1 MDNQRAQEIASK
13 AVEILQEFQI
23 TSPSVPIE
31 KIAKKMGA
39 KVRFSP
45 LDDELSGMIF
55 IKEGTPII
63 GVNSFH
69 APNRQRFTIAHELG
83 HYALGH
89 SGLSEEVHIDKILM
103 RGSIAA
109 SGTDEIEIEAN
120 RFAAEILMPLK
131 FVQDELDGKVFDI
144 DDEKAIQ
151 DLAKLFKVSTAVV
164 QIRLSNLSY

>member
-1 MDNQRAQEIASK
+1 MNEQKTNEIK
-13 AVEILQEFQI
+13 AVVDKILTDFKI
-23 TSPSVPIE
+23 TSPAVPIE

-45 LDDELSGMIF
+45 LDEELSGMIY
-55 IKEGTPII
+55 IKNGTPII
-63 GVNSFH
+63 GINSFH

-83 HYALGH
+83 HYVLEH
-89 SGLSEEVHIDKILM
+89 SGLSEAVHVDKILM

-120 RFAAEILMPLK
+120 RFAAEILMPVK
-131 FVQDELDGKVFDI
+131 FVQDELHGKIFDI

-164 QIRLSNLSY
+164 QRRLGALSY